1 MFTGVKDLYPIW
13 GDSEYWAQWQAW
25 HLRTKHKKALQKIAR
40 KLALKPYRFLQHE
53 ASFLGKGWSVKM
65 IHLVTELIPPSN
77 EYFHFYREDT
87 FSTTEGDNLLCAW
100 CCLLSHVAHKLPRL
114 LVTHR
119 YTNRGNPILRINLSV
134 DQLFVF
140 HKLLDH
146 SDKWE
151 AHLLVFT
158 VKSLCSLRADV

>member
-1 MFTGVKDLYPIW
+1 MLTGVKDLYSIW

-25 HLRTKHKKALQKIAR
+25 HFGTKHKKAHQKIAP
-40 KLALKPYRFLQHE
+40 KLVLKPYRFLQHE
-53 ASFLGKGWSVKM
+53 SSFLGKGWSVKM
-65 IHLVTELIPPSN
+65 IHLVTDLIPPSN

-87 FSTTEGDNLLCAW
+87 FSTTEGDHLVCA
-100 CCLLSHVAHKLPRL
+100 CCFLSHFAHKLPRL
-114 LVTHR
+114 PVTLR
-119 YTNRGNPILRINLSV
+119 FTNRGNPTLRINPSM

>member
-1 MFTGVKDLYPIW
+1 MSKN
-13 GDSEYWAQWQAW
+13 
-25 HLRTKHKKALQKIAR
+25 KKAHQKIAP
-40 KLALKPYRFLQHE
+40 KLVLKPYRFLQHE
-53 ASFLGKGWSVKM
+53 SSFLGKGWSVKM
-65 IHLVTELIPPSN
+65 IHLVTDLIPPSN

-87 FSTTEGDNLLCAW
+87 FSTTEGDHLVCAW
-100 CCLLSHVAHKLPRL
+100 CCFLSHFAHKLPRL
-114 LVTHR
+114 PVTLR
-119 YTNRGNPILRINLSV
+119 FTNRGNPTLRINPSM